1 MRPGTPRLLDV
12 SCEHAIGR
20 TPYSRRDIC
29 EATDTYELVEA
40 YPDDKYLPSYLV
52 LAAMAGN
59 AFHVL
64 FAADVSGDNVR
75 VVTSYRPTDRLGIR
89 HEDKETATMKCLV
102 CGATLRSTTT
112 DLPLKVNDR
121 TIVVVKKLPVLQCEG
136 CIEYLIE
143 DPVMA
148 KVDEMLS
155 RVDRSIEL
163 EIVPFAA

>member
-1 MRPGTPRLLDV
+1 
-12 SCEHAIGR
+12 
-20 TPYSRRDIC
+20 
-29 EATDTYELVEA
+29 
-40 YPDDKYLPSYLV
+40 
-52 LAAMAGN
+52 
-59 AFHVL
+59 
-64 FAADVSGDNVR
+64 
-75 VVTSYRPTDRLGIR
+75 
-89 HEDKETATMKCLV
+89 MKCLV

-112 DLPLKVNDR
+112 YLPLKVIDR

-148 KVDEMLS
+148 KVDELLS